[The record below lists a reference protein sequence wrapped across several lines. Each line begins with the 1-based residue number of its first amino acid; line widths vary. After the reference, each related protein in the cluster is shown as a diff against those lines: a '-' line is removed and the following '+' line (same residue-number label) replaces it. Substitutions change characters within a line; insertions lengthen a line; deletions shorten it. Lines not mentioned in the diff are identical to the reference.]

1 MRGDVVSIELLKHS
15 FYCTGSLNDIK
26 TPAIGAECKKSGFG
40 RTVYRITYPL
50 RQLLSNLIMVP
61 YSWTNTAVNAA
72 WKSLS
77 ERSVYLK
84 VPLTVLAGAAACA
97 VSLTG
102 SAVVSATVGFI
113 QSIHKAIYE
122 TNMDEL
128 DTFMERVLLDP
139 RHTLA
144 RSSSSRSV

>member
-1 MRGDVVSIELLKHS
+1 MRGDVVSVELLKHS
-15 FYCTGSLNDIK
+15 FYCSGNLNDIK
-26 TPAIGAECKKSGFG
+26 TPAISAECKKSGFG
-40 RTVYRITYPL
+40 RAVYRITYPL
-50 RQLLSNLIMVP
+50 RQLLSNLIMIP
-61 YSWTNTAVNAA
+61 YSWTNVAVNAA

-84 VPLTVLAGAAACA
+84 VPLTVLVGAAALA

-102 SAVVSATVGFI
+102 STVVSATVGFV
-113 QSIHKAIYE
+113 QSVHKAIYE

-139 RHTLA
+139 KHTSA
-144 RSSSSRSV
+144 GSSGQCV